1 MKQDEMLKQHNI
13 MVLKWFMF
21 YIFNKLNI
29 TENLLVLLS
38 HRAS

>member
-1 MKQDEMLKQHNI
+1 MKQDEMLKQHNS

-29 TENLLVLLS
+29 IENLIVLLS